1 MSMYGFL
8 VDLRLCISCKACEAA
23 CKTLNEVPTGR
34 DVRYRRVID
43 QVIGVW
49 PRVTAYSVSMA
60 CNHCEDAPCV
70 KACTSGALSIR
81 AKDGIVLLDRDKCVG
96 CRYCESVCPY
106 GAPQYDAAEKKMSK
120 CLFCVARI
128 DAGLE
133 PACVD
138 TCPTGALQFGKLD
151 DIDRLGVKQI
161 PNFAYPAYSNPSIR
175 FVPKEG

>member
-1 MSMYGFL
+1 
-8 VDLRLCISCKACEAA
+8 
-23 CKTLNEVPTGR
+23 
-34 DVRYRRVID
+34 
-43 QVIGVW
+43 
-49 PRVTAYSVSMA
+49 
-60 CNHCEDAPCV
+60 
-70 KACTSGALSIR
+70 
-81 AKDGIVLLDRDKCVG
+81 
-96 CRYCESVCPY
+96 
-106 GAPQYDAAEKKMSK
+106 YDAAEKKMSK